1 VPTRVFV
8 DANIIVS
15 GLLFEGNES
24 DVLELGALGAVDL
37 VATAYVFAEVEEVL
51 RRAEFGLDEQEALEL
66 LQYAHEAIVRL
77 PDPEEGKVRGYER
90 RVRDRKDA
98 PVWAGMVA
106 TGAQYLLTGDNDLLS
121 TVPQAI
127 RTKVLLDKILAGEV

>member
-1 VPTRVFV
+1 MPSRVFV
-8 DANIIVS
+8 DANTIVS

-37 VATAYVFAEVEEVL
+37 VATAYVFAEVERVL
-51 RRAEFGLDEQEALEL
+51 RRPEFRLEDREVLDLVQS
-66 LQYAHEAIVRL
+66 AHEAIAVL
-77 PDPEEGKVRGYER
+77 PDAPEEQVRFYEP

-106 TGAQYLLTGDNDLLS
+106 TRAQYLLTGDKDLLG

-127 RTKVLLDKILAGEV
+127 RTKALLDGILSGEV

>member
-1 VPTRVFV
+1 MPARVFV
-8 DANIIVS
+8 DANTVVS

-37 VATAYVFAEVEEVL
+37 IATGYVFAEVEQVL
-51 RRAEFGLDEQEALEL
+51 RRPEFRLEDREVLDLVR
-66 LQYAHEAIVRL
+66 YAHEAIAVL
-77 PDPEEGKVRGYER
+77 PDAPEEQVRSYER

-106 TGAQYLLTGDNDLLS
+106 TGAQYLLTGDRDLLG

-127 RTKVLLDKILAGEV
+127 RTKALLARILSGEV